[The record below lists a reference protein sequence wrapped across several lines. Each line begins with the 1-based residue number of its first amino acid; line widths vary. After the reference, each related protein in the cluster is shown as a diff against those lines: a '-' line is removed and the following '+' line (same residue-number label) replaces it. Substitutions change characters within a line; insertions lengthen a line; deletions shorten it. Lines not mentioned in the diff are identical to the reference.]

1 MKRYNSLNE
10 EINRMKSLF
19 TEERMFGNLIKEQTS
34 NKEVPT
40 KLMNCD
46 EVEAY
51 DTSGDSEKW
60 KTEKVTGLVKT
71 CENGK
76 ATGVWMSKNGVSDGV
91 YRDWFENGQLYF
103 ETNWKDGK
111 LDGVYRR
118 WYENGQLEIESRW
131 KDGKWDG
138 RRLEFNEN
146 GDVET
151 EEYYINGKEISKE
164 EYEKQHKIDKLPSK
178 EIGSTEGG
186 EPVERGMVG
195 GELNLTEKQCVDFVR
210 DSFKMI
216 RKSGDPTEWKKKY
229 TKGEEALQWCYSNY
243 NKKLTK
249 DGLFGPGNKTNEL
262 FSILK
267 LEFPEVVDGGEEQKW
282 YNKIIDSFDI
292 KKATPV
298 RRDGGAIIFY
308 LKNLEG
314 NKYRFR
320 SGVGGFPLID
330 VAYSKGKNKYLK
342 KDIIA
347 LIKKQLNLGDDS
359 KITVINGINTRGF
372 DVGTFII
379 S

>member
-34 NKEVPT
+34 NNEVPT

-51 DTSGDSEKW
+51 EVEAYEINQSSSIFEDDWFKYQ
-60 KTEKVTGLVKT
+60 TEKVTGLVKI
-71 CENGK
+71 CKNGK
-76 ATGVWMSKNGVSDGV
+76 AIGVFMLKNGVSEGV
-91 YRDWFENGQLYF
+91 FRVWHENGQLRIESNY
-103 ETNWKDGK
+103 KDGK
-111 LDGVYRR
+111 L
-118 WYENGQLEIESRW
+118 
-131 KDGKWDG
+131 DG

-186 EPVERGMVG
+186 EPVEIEKVG

-229 TKGEEALQWCYSNY
+229 TKGEEALQWCYSNH

-282 YNKIIDSFDI
+282 YNKILDSFDI

-308 LKNLEG
+308 IKNLEG

-320 SGVGGFPLID
+320 SEKGMNLFD
-330 VAYSKGKNKYLK
+330 VINSKGKNKYLK